1 MNRYVANIFVCLSA
15 TIAFDK
21 CPKERWIPKRL
32 VEFSKRY
39 VRQYG
44 NLSVVWLPG
53 SDFHLQ
59 MLRQK
64 TELGFEQRTLFK
76 VELLGKGQFSG
87 VAFKPVVKS
96 SSLRSF
102 SVNPRNWMKWQR
114 EETDCASPG
123 ISHRFKAATGSSE
136 TINASQRIIHGTADL
151 WNLLKSKEKQKGCK
165 LLWKICW

>member
-102 SVNPRNWMKWQR
+102 SVNPWNWMKWHR

-151 WNLLKSKEKQKGCK
+151 WNLLKSKEKQKG
-165 LLWKICW
+165 